1 MGRNKM
7 LAGSEVRV
15 CYQDPATFDPIK
27 DSPNFNRRPLCK
39 FEKVLRESE
48 SSQLTEMIIIL
59 RGAEASGIEVEQLHA
74 AFSCTNE
81 QVLYRIN

>member
-1 MGRNKM
+1 MGRYKM
-7 LAGSEVRV
+7 LAGNEVRV
-15 CYQDPATFDPIK
+15 CYQDPATFDAIK
-27 DSPNFNRRPLCK
+27 DSSNFNRRHLCK

-48 SSQLTEMIIIL
+48 SSQLTEMINIL
-59 RGAEASGIEVEQLHA
+59 RGTEASGIEVEQLHA